1 MTIQGSEWANIK
13 VKVQFK
19 KEKEKRKGCKMSCQL
34 FSFGFRS
41 SCFEQ
46 TLLDKGIEIGE
57 VNELTFLILVI
68 MPVLH

>member
-13 VKVQFK
+13 VEVQFK

-41 SCFEQ
+41 SCF
-46 TLLDKGIEIGE
+46 D
-57 VNELTFLILVI
+57 
-68 MPVLH
+68 